1 MKLDHSLVFF
11 DIDSLECR
19 PDAVERASILPR
31 LAFRERVM
39 PIVEK
44 LDWLYEYSLAGR
56 HPLLFSV
63 CCSGRLPT
71 EGEIPDMLSIPAE
84 AGEAWLPRVADHQL
98 FLVEKA
104 RRGAGGATGDTTGTI
119 ASPAR
124 GAAFVDDMHDKFRL
138 NTNLEKFIDLLAP
151 EEWVVF
157 GNGAAFCVHPV
168 LSILMDAGQKV
179 TILSDVMVDSAGGY
193 ASETPESL
201 RLAMLDD
208 MAARGARVCRFEEF
222 QARLDWPGAIRTQ
235 ARA

>member
-1 MKLDHSLVFF
+1 MKLDHSLAFF

-19 PDAVERASILPR
+19 PDALERASILPR
-31 LAFRERVM
+31 LSFRERVM
-39 PIVEK
+39 PIAAK

-63 CCSGRLPT
+63 CCSGRLPD
-71 EGEIPDMLSIPAE
+71 EGGIPGMLAIPAE
-84 AGEAWLPRVADHQL
+84 EGDGWSARIDDHSL

-104 RRGAGGATGDTTGTI
+104 RQGAQEGQGVTSLTSKGAG
-119 ASPAR
+119 
-124 GAAFVDDMHDKFRL
+124 FVEDMHDKFRL
-138 NTNLEKFIDLLAP
+138 NANLKKFIDLLSV

-157 GNGAAFCVHPV
+157 GNGAAYCVHPV
-168 LSILMDAGQKV
+168 LSILMDAGQKL

-193 ASETPESL
+193 GEETPESL
-201 RLAMLDD
+201 RLAMLDE

-222 QARLDWPGAIRTQ
+222 QAEQAWRGAARSR